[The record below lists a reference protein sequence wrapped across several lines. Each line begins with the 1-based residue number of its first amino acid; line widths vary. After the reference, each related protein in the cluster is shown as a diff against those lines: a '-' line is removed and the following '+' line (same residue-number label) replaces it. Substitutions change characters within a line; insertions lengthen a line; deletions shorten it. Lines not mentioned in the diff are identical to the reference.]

1 MISLFESTNNVGFF
15 FPNNTPNIRTK
26 KETKRKK
33 KKKMMIFENQWE

>member
-33 KKKMMIFENQWE
+33 KKKMIFENQWE